1 MKMNVS
7 STILLLFSFS
17 NSSAFI
23 THQSVRTNDVS
34 LLAINRKA
42 FLSSSIASAA
52 ALLPF
57 AQYSNA
63 EEGITGG
70 TVNSPTVPAA
80 RTIQGCQKPIDGKTT
95 NCIATKNIKQL
106 DTYSP
111 PWTFEISP
119 DEAFARLKG
128 LIKNDPYLEI
138 VETDDEARYLRVD
151 SKRLNTV
158 DSIEFL
164 VKADDKVVIF
174 KSEEKEAS
182 GLPDFGA
189 NRKRVEEL
197 RKKSAGVFSM
207 MGDGLTADSYDGGA
221 AGKRNGIGGQLK
233 AFYGLN
239 SGQGYEEVF
248 E

>member
-1 MKMNVS
+1 MKFS
-7 STILLLFSFS
+7 STILLVGLNTS
-17 NSSAFI
+17 NAFI
-23 THQSVRTNDVS
+23 THQSVRTNNVS
-34 LLAINRKA
+34 LQAINRKT

-63 EEGITGG
+63 EEEISASASELS
-70 TVNSPTVPAA
+70 VVPVE
-80 RTIQGCQKPIDGKTT
+80 RTIQGCQKPINGKAT

-128 LIKNDPYLEI
+128 LIKSDPSLEI
-138 VETDDEARYLRVD
+138 VETDDEAKYLRVEA
-151 SKRLNTV
+151 KRLTTV

-164 VKADDKVVIF
+164 VKGDDKVVIF

-182 GLPDFGA
+182 GISDFGT
-189 NRKRVEEL
+189 NRRRVEEL
-197 RKKSAGVFSM
+197 RKKSAGVFGM

-221 AGKRNGIGGQLK
+221 AGKRNGFGGQLK